1 MNKKIKIISTIAL
14 TGMMGLNV
22 LGSSSYAVNVVS
34 NGKTQVFD
42 ASTIGGKKIV
52 PVVLDGKTDT
62 VTRTEIKAKYPEAT
76 SFSGESQDKV
86 GTGETFKIGKDTYTV
101 MVYGDVN
108 GDGSV
113 NSADALLV
121 ERYRT
126 KDTTLKLEA
135 DQLMAADVASRDGAI
150 NSADSLRIKEYAVNM
165 KRTPVDSV
173 PEADKKPEVPETKY
187 DYDVVVNENNII
199 NGQRKAK
206 VKVTPKIELEKGT
219 NLTLTIKVLDKDGN
233 EVKSG
238 NTSIADGVTVT
249 LTEQD
254 KYAEASADITL
265 PAVDDF
271 ADQDLT
277 FQIFNGTEKI
287 GEVKNVEMHSA
298 SPVVGNV
305 VTDRSGTES
314 AKMVSLDVLNNGTLK
329 TVKYVV
335 KPIVKNDAGVVTDDG
350 KVAEADRANL
360 TETLEATNNKITN
373 KPLTNASGY
382 NKASAYTVSYIL
394 VDAYGNESE
403 AIRYAIIASGEAEAS
418 EATVSSITAPTLVD
432 NNNKAFTWE
441 LAGDLDASQ
450 ELYYTLYKD
459 NVPVKTG
466 KLTSGDF
473 TSDMGEAGEYKL
485 GIVIKS
491 LDGTIKDTTE
501 KTSGIAKVSKLN
513 KASNVKFEVKSE
525 NNVNNYVLSWDADN
539 ASFADYDVELYSYT
553 VADKDFTT
561 DESTKL
567 VENEEAKVKSIKI
580 DNDSTDGMSTDTLYK
595 AKVTVKAE
603 ANQYKYID
611 SDVETSEMF
620 FIINA
625 SGLLKPNPVVNE
637 TSITYELKDINVEGL
652 DEEVKYQVKVYKKI
666 NDPNDD
672 EIKSTQYIDTRDV
685 AISTDEAGQKYLTIS
700 NLDKNTDYSFR
711 LIAKIGK
718 AEGVATSAI
727 PAKTTIKT
735 PEIKGLTV
743 VKNPTTAEKGKIGV
757 NGTTLYINGETIENY
772 ATANYTDEFVSNI
785 TNIVAKLKKDD
796 VVTIVDN
803 KITLDLK
810 SGVENDTVALTAGT
824 ENKVLEITGN
834 TFNKTVTVSE
844 KLQELIVNAGLF
856 DISGVSAEKYT
867 LAQDAK
873 VTADKEFTIKAN
885 SVVRVNGVEIE
896 AKKEANIAVAGTAI
910 TVKTTT
916 NTQNDLAFKN
926 ESGKDVTIAFVP
938 VGSAGIYTG
947 TVTISSN
954 GGSVEISQTSVELD
968 KVDLTIDVKSGDI
981 DVSGFNGENLNT
993 TVNVKNDETT
1003 PTTLKVKSEVV
1014 APIAFTNVPIK
1025 NYSVEE
1031 NHVENIPG
1039 IDMDDE
1045 EEVKKVIDFMNSFGF
1060 QGTGA
1065 TLTADA
1071 DSNEVTITFPEEA
1084 NVSGEVT
1091 GLATK

>member
-108 GDGSV
+108 GDGAV

-187 DYDVVVNENNII
+187 DYDVVVNEENMVDGKCVI
-199 NGQRKAK
+199 NSDKTVLVKATPK
-206 VKVTPKIELEKGT
+206 ADVEITEPITLTVKVLGE
-219 NLTLTIKVLDKDGN
+219 DG
-233 EVKSG
+233 EEITG
-238 NTSIADGVTVT
+238 HG
-249 LTEQD
+249 
-254 KYAEASADITL
+254 ITL
-265 PAVDDF
+265 PQLKVQDRYTVATTPVDVSSKLGTNKK
-271 ADQDLT
+271 LT
-277 FQIFNGTEKI
+277 IQVLDVAGKVVGQTEV
-287 GEVKNVEMHSA
+287 EVHTTA
-298 SPVVGNV
+298 PVVGNV

-335 KPIVKNDAGVVTDDG
+335 KKGTAASAKAT
-350 KVAEADRANL
+350 AEAEL
-360 TETLEATNNKITN
+360 TKTLDATNNKV
-373 KPLTNASGY
+373 TNAPLENDGGY
-382 NKASAYTVSYIL
+382 DKASAYTVSYML
-394 VDAYGNESE
+394 VDAYGNKSE
-403 AIRYAIIASGEAEAS
+403 IGYAVIASGEAETS
-418 EATVSSITAPTLVD
+418 ETTVKSVTAPTLLD
-432 NNNKAFTWE
+432 NNNKEFTWE
-441 LAGDLDASQ
+441 LDGDALNPDKQ
-450 ELYYTLYKD
+450 ELHYTLYKD

-466 KLTSGDF
+466 ALTSGDF
-473 TSDMGEAGEYKL
+473 TSDMQEAGEYKL

-491 LDGTIKDTTE
+491 LDGTIKDTAE

-625 SGLLKPNPVVNE
+625 NNLLSSPVVNE
-637 TSITYELKDINVEGL
+637 TSITYNLQDINVEGL
-652 DEEVKYQVKVYKKI
+652 DEEVKYQVTVYKRVY
-666 NDPNDD
+666 DPNDNANYSSQ
-672 EIKSTQYIDTRDV
+672 KVDTRDV
-685 AISTDEAGQKYLTIS
+685 AISVDEASQKYLTIS
-700 NLDKNTDYSFR
+700 NLEKNTDYSFR

-785 TNIVAKLKKDD
+785 TNIVAKLKADD

-885 SVVRVNGVEIE
+885 SAVRVNGVEIE

-1003 PTTLKVKSEVV
+1003 PTTLVVKSEMV
-1014 APIAFTNVPIK
+1014 APIAFDGVEIK

-1065 TLTADA
+1065 TLTAAA
-1071 DSNEVTITFPEEA
+1071 DSDEVTITFPAKA